1 MQYDRTLDYAGTANR
16 AAQMPTQQGLR
27 VLLASRMGDVTM
39 PSVERIEGRWVMALI
54 LATITALLSI
64 GYLRPSPRHVDSTYR
79 DCLDDIDD
87 SDDENGICEE
97 LR

>member
-1 MQYDRTLDYAGTANR
+1 
-16 AAQMPTQQGLR
+16 
-27 VLLASRMGDVTM
+27 
-39 PSVERIEGRWVMALI
+39 MALI